1 MTMALKDIATTVITR
16 IAGRVVRRVAGWAL
30 VGIFGLAALY
40 QASVAAVV
48 ALEAEVGSIYA
59 HLLIAGFYA
68 LAAGAVVAVLW
79 VTVRRPFP
87 AHDQASH
94 AKLPIEAQIATIVE
108 ALLLGYA
115 MSRKK

>member
-1 MTMALKDIATTVITR
+1 MALTDIATTAISR
-16 IAGRVVRRVAGWAL
+16 IAGKLARRMAGWLL

-40 QASVAAVV
+40 QASVAGIL
-48 ALEAEVGSIYA
+48 ALEAEFGSVYA

-68 LAAGAVVAVLW
+68 FVAIAVVAVLW
-79 VTVRRPFP
+79 VTVRRPF
-87 AHDQASH
+87 ADRNRASL
-94 AKLPIEAQIATIVE
+94 AKLPIEAQIATLVE

>member
-1 MTMALKDIATTVITR
+1 MALTDIATAAITR
-16 IAGRVVRRVAGWAL
+16 IAGKVARRVVGWVL

-68 LAAGAVVAVLW
+68 LAAIAVVAVLW
-79 VTVRRPFP
+79 VTVRRPFA
-87 AHDQASH
+87 AHDRESL

-108 ALLLGYA
+108 AVLLGFA
-115 MSRKK
+115 MTRK